1 MRRENYNAFHRNIW
15 ESITD
20 IYQAIIQHPF
30 NEELAQ
36 GTLPREKFAFYM
48 QQDALYLA
56 DFARALATP

>member
-1 MRRENYNAFHRNIW
+1 MRFTETLW

-36 GTLPREKFAFYM
+36 GTLPREKFAF
-48 QQDALYLA
+48 
-56 DFARALATP
+56 